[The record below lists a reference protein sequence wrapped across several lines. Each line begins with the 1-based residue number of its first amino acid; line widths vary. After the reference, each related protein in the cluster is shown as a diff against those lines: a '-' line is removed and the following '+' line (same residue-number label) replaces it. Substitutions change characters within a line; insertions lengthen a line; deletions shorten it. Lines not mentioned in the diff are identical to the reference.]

1 MTRTM
6 TGTAALLSAA
16 GLALTLGATAAK
28 AEVLSAEEVVSLHAG
43 QCITYW
49 GVSEGT
55 QCFTADGRTNYDD
68 TTYGTD
74 NGRWEMRGNE
84 MCVNW
89 DSEPGGF
96 ECGPITRVDATTFSD
111 GDYNWTIN

>member
-1 MTRTM
+1 MLTVTRTATALGFLAM
-6 TGTAALLSAA
+6 T
-16 GLALTLGATAAK
+16 ATAAQ
-28 AEVLSAEEVVSLHAG
+28 ADALSAQEVLALHTD

-49 GVSEGT
+49 GLSEGT

-74 NGRWEMRGNE
+74 TGRWEMRGDE

-89 DSEPGGF
+89 DGEAGGF
-96 ECGPITRVDATTFSD
+96 DCGPIWRVDADTFTD